1 MFNRNAGIIL
11 LIALAAGLGLLAA
24 QQVFAPKPPANALAT
39 EAITLYPQPREL
51 PDFNLAQSDGTRLI
65 RAN

>member
-24 QQVFAPKPPANALAT
+24 QQVFAPGFEGLLQVGKRTFARVLLVAA
-39 EAITLYPQPREL
+39 
-51 PDFNLAQSDGTRLI
+51 
-65 RAN
+65 